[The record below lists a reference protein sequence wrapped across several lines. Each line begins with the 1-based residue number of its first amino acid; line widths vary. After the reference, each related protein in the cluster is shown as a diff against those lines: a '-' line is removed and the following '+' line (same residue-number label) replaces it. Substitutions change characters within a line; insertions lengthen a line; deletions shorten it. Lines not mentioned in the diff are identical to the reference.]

1 MVKLINI
8 CPMIVIGKLD
18 TLVEKFQ
25 YIYQKNCNNLK
36 KDGEAERAL
45 NLMRG
50 ILRVCDGLLRN
61 SETTSNIVFNQWF
74 NQYVME
80 NNDVPVMRELYEKI
94 ASTSNQ
100 ILF

>member
-50 ILRVCDGLLRN
+50 ILRVCDGLQRN
-61 SETTSNIVFNQWF
+61 SETAGNISFN
-74 NQYVME
+74 
-80 NNDVPVMRELYEKI
+80 
-94 ASTSNQ
+94 
-100 ILF
+100 

>member
-61 SETTSNIVFNQWF
+61 SETSGNIAFNQWF

-80 NNDVPVMRELYEKI
+80 NNDVPAMRELYEKI